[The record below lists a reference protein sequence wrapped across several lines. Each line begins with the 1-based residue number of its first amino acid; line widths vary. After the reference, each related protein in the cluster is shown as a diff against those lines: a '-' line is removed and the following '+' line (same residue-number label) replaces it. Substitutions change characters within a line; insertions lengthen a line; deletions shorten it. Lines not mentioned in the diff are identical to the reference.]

1 MNRKLGQIK
10 SSLVQYKKRLNY
22 NIKNN
27 NLVDEELP
35 RDLVRIKERRLD
47 GEADEYQDESNSKVK
62 KIN

>member
-47 GEADEYQDESNSKVK
+47 GEADEY
-62 KIN
+62 